1 MSKKNKKK
9 EDLSLYGLATHK
21 VKLKEDKEPK
31 KKAKYKGIYD
41 VNLANEHADILEDYL
56 NTVTQ
61 FCVFTNMSRK
71 EYEETIEEWH
81 KIIKNLRKGN
91 YDKVYDKD
99 RYMKYMQ
106 MK

>member
-41 VNLANEHADILEDYL
+41 VNLANEHADTLI
-56 NTVTQ
+56 Q
-61 FCVFTNMSRK
+61 
-71 EYEETIEEWH
+71 
-81 KIIKNLRKGN
+81 
-91 YDKVYDKD
+91 
-99 RYMKYMQ
+99 
-106 MK
+106 